1 MIAYRPEVDGLRALA
16 VLSVILFHAGFEGMS
31 GGYVG
36 VDIFFVISGYLIT
49 AIIAKEVSRGE
60 FSIVNFWERRVR
72 RILPALFF
80 VLIFTVVGAWYILL
94 PGELDSFF
102 DSLVAVS
109 FSVSNLFFWK
119 TSGYFDSASELKPLL
134 HTWSLAVEEQFY
146 LGFPALLLLIWK
158 FGRRVILGVVVA
170 IAILSLLTA
179 QYGSTSHPDATFYLI
194 PTRAWELMIGALVA
208 LHLVTSPNREPHSF
222 VAEASSLI
230 GLIALISSII
240 WLDETIPFPSVY
252 GLMPTVGT
260 ALIILYATPENF
272 VGRLLANRA
281 FVGIGLLSY
290 SAYLW
295 HQPLFTFARHLS
307 VGEASEYLLLG
318 LGVLSFLFAYFSW
331 RFIERPFRQK
341 GRFSRRQVFSFGLLG
356 TVIFVII
363 GVSGSGMNGAP
374 ERFGGAERKVIEFS
388 SEVYTEKLYNEG
400 YRMRLCFLEPQ
411 QEGSAFADECLSYSV
426 PFLWGDS
433 HAAALSSGFRYGSI
447 SQYTASGCPPL
458 LGQSFLGRP
467 NCKAANEYIL
477 KQLLGSE
484 TDKLILHANWSMYT
498 DELVESGLESTID
511 AVKSERPDLQ
521 IILLGGVPQWG
532 LTGLPTRLVRLSQ
545 AESLNIAADLMIEAD
560 MEIVHERD
568 RTLSAIA
575 LHHEGVSYQSVSE
588 ALCSL
593 GKGCLATLPSAG
605 PNPGFIPT
613 AWDYG
618 HLTEEGARHVVE
630 MLAGSLL
637 GEAK

>member
-1 MIAYRPEVDGLRALA
+1 MIAYRPEVDGLRAVA
-16 VLSVILFHAGFEGMS
+16 ILSVILFHAGVEGVS

-80 VLIFTVVGAWYILL
+80 VLVFTVVGAWYILL
-94 PGELDSFF
+94 PVELDSFF

-146 LGFPALLLLIWK
+146 LGFPALLLLLWK

-170 IAILSLLTA
+170 IAILSLLMS
-179 QYGSTSHPDATFYLI
+179 QYGSTSHPDANFYLI

-222 VAEASSLI
+222 LAEASSLM
-230 GLIALISSII
+230 GLFALIFSII
-240 WLDETIPFPSVY
+240 WFDETVPFPSAY
-252 GLMPTVGT
+252 GLIPTVGT

-272 VGRLLANRA
+272 VGRLLANRI

-295 HQPLFTFARHLS
+295 HQPLFTFARHLAI
-307 VGEASEYLLLG
+307 GEASEYHLLG
-318 LGVLSFLFAYFSW
+318 LGALSFLFAYFSW

-341 GRFSRRQVFSFGLLG
+341 GRFNRRQVFSFGLVG
-356 TVIFVII
+356 TVIFVTVGIA
-363 GVSGSGMNGAP
+363 GSVMNGAP
-374 ERFGGAERKVIEFS
+374 DRFVGAERYVIEFAS
-388 SEVYTEKLYNEG
+388 KGYTEKLYNEG
-400 YRMRLCFLEPQ
+400 YRMARCFLEPQ
-411 QEGSAFADECLSYSV
+411 QQGDAFSGECSVNNV

-433 HAAALSSGFRYGSI
+433 HAAALSSGFSSGEI
-447 SQYTASGCPPL
+447 SQFTASGCPPF
-458 LGQSFLGRP
+458 LGQRFLGRP
-467 NCKAANEYIL
+467 NCEASNDYVL
-477 KQLLGSE
+477 SQLLGVK
-484 TDKLILHANWSMYT
+484 TDKLILHANWAMYT
-498 DELVESGLESTID
+498 DEQVESGLVGTIE
-511 AVKSERPDLQ
+511 AVRSARPDLQ
-521 IILLGGVPQWG
+521 IVLLGGVPQWG

-545 AESLNIAADLMIEAD
+545 LKSLGIAADLMIEA
-560 MEIVHERD
+560 EVESVRQRD
-568 RTLSAIA
+568 SALIAIA
-575 LHHEGVSYQSVSE
+575 SRHDEVSFQSVLE
-588 ALCSL
+588 ALCRAEV
-593 GKGCLATLPSAG
+593 GCLATLPSTG
-605 PNPGFIPT
+605 PSPGFIPT

-618 HLTEEGARHVVE
+618 HLTGEGARYVVE
-630 MLAGSLL
+630 KLAGSLL
-637 GEAK
+637 GEVK